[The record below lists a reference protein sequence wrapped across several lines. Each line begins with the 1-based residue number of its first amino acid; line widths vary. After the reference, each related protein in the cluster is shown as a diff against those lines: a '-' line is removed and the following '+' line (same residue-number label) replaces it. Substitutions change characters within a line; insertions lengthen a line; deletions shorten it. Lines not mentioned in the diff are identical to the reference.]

1 MGFDTKNFGRVVV
14 CYSVAMLI
22 LVSLGLWKL
31 AELFASMIELITK

>member
-22 LVSLGLWKL
+22 LFSLGLWKL
-31 AELFASMIELITK
+31 AEQFASLMN